1 MSETRTARTAPR
13 AVSTSVA
20 SARRKLGTALFVSKL
35 GPALVI
41 AGAAAAV
48 LVFVVKVW
56 GSRLGLGEL
65 GLAGWAGLI
74 LMPIVIAIL
83 WAGLIARRLWPSA
96 ISSASQLDEASDTH
110 DLLGSS
116 LAFSARTKVG
126 AFERW
131 AIRDAEAAADSA
143 ATNEV
148 GELRFGTPWIVGFG
162 TVALAGVLA
171 WLAPMREPPLPGP
184 SPIVRAQSAEAV
196 TEAASKV
203 AKAKEAIEAAATTGQ
218 VSDQELAAIEEL
230 ERELAEGLREPEEAV
245 AAAAQTLQRSADEAA
260 KRAERERAMSEA
272 VRERLSS
279 ISPESLGDSSQLAED
294 LSSGDFEAAAAEAE
308 RLLDAMQNA
317 SPEEREQ
324 LANELR
330 ELAEQIEQQQS
341 EEEQSE
347 AEDPAQQEEPTPE
360 PEPKTPEEIRDQLE
374 REGVPPE
381 DAQRLADEIHE
392 EQQRK
397 QEQQQTEDEASER
410 ASEIAEELRQE
421 AEELSPSEESDPSQ
435 QNPSGDQNDQQQG
448 NEQGQEGEPKPEPG
462 QQQEGGEQGQ
472 GDKQSGQ
479 EGQEQSGSESE
490 QKKESGEQQGEG
502 QQQGEEKQGQPKE
515 GESKEG
521 QQQEG
526 GEGENP
532 KEGQG
537 QEQGQQSQG
546 DGQGEG
552 EGQEPGSQPGG
563 QQGTQPGDQPGTQ
576 EGQGQQSGEGGGE
589 GQGQGDSEPK
599 GIGNKLRQMAQQQ
612 KQANE
617 SGDSARNLQKQAD
630 EITGGQSGG
639 EGLRDLADQLPPA
652 TPWEGQTEFV
662 DARPEGQPEP
672 EREQIISEWFNPSAK
687 PGEET
692 PTGRINPGRT
702 VRLAEE
708 RAQRALEQQ
717 AVPRRHA
724 DLIKRVFD
732 RFGERA
738 RQAAP
743 GSPPPADAED
753 AP

>member
-35 GPALVI
+35 GPALAI

-65 GLAGWAGLI
+65 GLVGWAGLV
-74 LMPIVIAIL
+74 LLPIVIAVL

-96 ISSASQLDEASDTH
+96 IASASQLDEASNTH
-110 DLLGSS
+110 DLFGSS
-116 LAFSARTKVG
+116 LAFSARAEVG

-143 ATNEV
+143 ATSEV

-196 TEAASKV
+196 NEAASKV

-279 ISPESLGDSSQLAED
+279 ISPESLGDASQLAED

-317 SPEEREQ
+317 SAEEREQ

-360 PEPKTPEEIRDQLE
+360 PAPETPEEIRDQLE

-435 QNPSGDQNDQQQG
+435 QNPAGDQNDQQQG

-462 QQQEGGEQGQ
+462 QQQEGAEQGQ
-472 GDKQSGQ
+472 GEQQSGQ

-502 QQQGEEKQGQPKE
+502 QQQGEEKQG
-515 GESKEG
+515 ESKEG

-537 QEQGQQSQG
+537 QGQEQGQQSQG
-546 DGQGEG
+546 DGQGES

-576 EGQGQQSGEGGGE
+576 EGQGQQSGEGGGQ

-630 EITGGQSGG
+630 DLTGGQSGG
-639 EGLRDLADQLPPA
+639 EGLRDLTDQLPPA